1 MAKTNFKIF
10 NEANDADK
18 TFNDSEYENATQRLS
33 GVTPGMAISRLHN
46 KLFYQVSVMAKA
58 IADFLVSQN
67 FDCYDNQGTEISKN
81 IAGAITKFN
90 ADNIKTALN
99 EHMADRTAHAE
110 AFKAHIIISNTEP
123 EYVENAIWI
132 KPL

>member
-1 MAKTNFKIF
+1 MANTNFKVF

-58 IADFLVSQN
+58 IADFLVGQG
-67 FDCYDNQGTEISKN
+67 FDCYDNKGTEISKN
-81 IAGAITKFN
+81 LAGAITKFN
-90 ADNIKTALN
+90 DANIKTALK
-99 EHMADRTAHAE
+99 EHTADKTAHAE
-110 AFKAHIIISNTEP
+110 AFKAHIIISDTEP
-123 EYVENAIWI
+123 AYMDNAIWF
-132 KPL
+132 KTK